1 MSRIRP
7 AAASAALATAAVAP
21 AAPYRKPSSNSVMPT
36 VAATTGLTTVTVASG
51 AVSPA
56 PR

>member
-7 AAASAALATAAVAP
+7 AAASAPLTSAATAPVV
-21 AAPYRKPSSNSVMPT
+21 PYRKPSSNSETPT
-36 VAATTGLTTVTVASG
+36 AAATTGLTTVTVASG
-51 AVSPA
+51 AVRPA

>member
-1 MSRIRP
+1 MSRTRP
-7 AAASAALATAAVAP
+7 AAASTALASAAAVP
-21 AAPYRKPSSNSVMPT
+21 AAPWRKPSSNSMMPT

>member
-51 AVSPA
+51 AVRPA

>member
-1 MSRIRP
+1 MSRTRP
-7 AAASAALATAAVAP
+7 VAASVALATAAVAP
-21 AAPYRKPSSNSVMPT
+21 PAPYRKPSPNSAMPT
-36 VAATTGLTTVTVASG
+36 VAATTGLITVTVASG

>member
-1 MSRIRP
+1 MSSTRP
-7 AAASAALATAAVAP
+7 AAASTALASAATAP
-21 AAPYRKPSSNSVMPT
+21 AVPYRKPSSNREIPT
-36 VAATTGLTTVTVASG
+36 AAATAGLTTVTVASG

>member
-1 MSRIRP
+1 MSRISP
-7 AAASAALATAAVAP
+7 AAATNALARAAAVP
-21 AAPYRKPSSNSVMPT
+21 AAPYRKPSSKSVMPT
-36 VAATTGLTTVTVASG
+36 VAATTGLITVTVASG

>member
-1 MSRIRP
+1 MSRSSP
-7 AAASAALATAAVAP
+7 AAATRALASAAVVPRAP
-21 AAPYRKPSSNSVMPT
+21 NRKPSPKSVIPT
-36 VAATTGLTTVTVASG
+36 VAATTGLTTVTVDSG

>member
-7 AAASAALATAAVAP
+7 AAAAAPLTRAAAVP
-21 AAPYRKPSSNSVMPT
+21 AYPYRKPSSNSERPT
-36 VAATTGLTTVTVASG
+36 TAATTGSTTVTVASG

>member
-7 AAASAALATAAVAP
+7 AAASTPLASAATAPAV
-21 AAPYRKPSSNSVMPT
+21 PYRKPSSNRVTPT
-36 VAATTGLTTVTVASG
+36 AAATTGFTTVTVASG

>member
-1 MSRIRP
+1 MSSTRP
-7 AAASAALATAAVAP
+7 AAAAAPHTSAATAP
-21 AAPYRKPSSNSVMPT
+21 AVPYRNPSSNSETPT
-36 VAATTGLTTVTVASG
+36 AAATTGLTTVTVASG

>member
-7 AAASAALATAAVAP
+7 AAARAALATAAVAP
-21 AAPYRKPSSNSVMPT
+21 AAPYRKLSPNSAMPT

>member
-1 MSRIRP
+1 MSRPRP
-7 AAASAALATAAVAP
+7 AAATAALATAAAVP
-21 AAPYRKPSSNSVMPT
+21 AAPNRNPSSNREMPT
-36 VAATTGLTTVTVASG
+36 AAATTGLTTVTVASG

>member
-1 MSRIRP
+1 MSRTRP
-7 AAASAALATAAVAP
+7 AAATRALATAAAVP
-21 AAPYRKPSSNSVMPT
+21 EAPYRKPSSNSVMPT
-36 VAATTGLTTVTVASG
+36 VAATTGLITVTVASG

>member
-1 MSRIRP
+1 MSSIRP
-7 AAASAALATAAVAP
+7 AAATTPLASAAAVP
-21 AAPYRKPSSNSVMPT
+21 AAPYRKPSSNTEMPT
-36 VAATTGLTTVTVASG
+36 AAATTGFTTVTVASG